1 MLRRTHRFACKAR
14 ESSFHGTKAARP
26 PREGR
31 REGGKEGGRRQC
43 GPLKNSFLRILFFFS
58 RGDNFGVKEKE
69 ENDLWLLRR
78 ATPSASPPARP
89 SDSDASVRDRPC
101 PQNANISPSFPSL
114 SLLSSYSSLSCCA
127 RNCDC
132 DAQIHLSARR
142 PIRICVGQAPLAM
155 QKLAC
160 RTSEENG
167 VALHPRGGE
176 GGGENAMR
184 RE

>member
-1 MLRRTHRFACKAR
+1 MASRF
-14 ESSFHGTKAARP
+14 RP
-26 PREGR
+26 Y
-31 REGGKEGGRRQC
+31 
-43 GPLKNSFLRILFFFS
+43 LSFL
-58 RGDNFGVKEKE
+58 
-69 ENDLWLLRR
+69 
-78 ATPSASPPARP
+78 PSPR
-89 SDSDASVRDRPC
+89 
-101 PQNANISPSFPSL
+101 

-167 VALHPRGGE
+167 VALHPRGGGGRMRYAANKIPFAAEVKAEGRTNCAE
-176 GGGENAMR
+176 GGGEVSGIFAIDRPSCMVCCPTLTR
-184 RE
+184 DAGHLLMCLPCHECG

>member
-1 MLRRTHRFACKAR
+1 MTSG
-14 ESSFHGTKAARP
+14 SS
-26 PREGR
+26 
-31 REGGKEGGRRQC
+31 
-43 GPLKNSFLRILFFFS
+43 
-58 RGDNFGVKEKE
+58 
-69 ENDLWLLRR
+69 

-114 SLLSSYSSLSCCA
+114 SLSLLSSYSSLSCCA

-132 DAQIHLSARR
+132 DAQIHLSAPSHLNLRR
-142 PIRICVGQAPLAM
+142 ASSM

-176 GGGENAMR
+176 GGGRMR
-184 RE
+184 CGANKIPFTAEVKAEGGTN